1 MMVWQL
7 LQVQHIEA
15 APLILVG
22 RMWRGLVDWARTH
35 LAGSTP
41 PMAGID
47 DISIPLCLDTAD
59 EAIAVLR
66 QHHVRWKSSAANA

>member
-1 MMVWQL
+1 MVWQL
-7 LQVQHIEA
+7 LQVKHVEG

-22 RMWRGLVDWARTH
+22 RMWRSLVDWARTH

-41 PMAGID
+41 PLASLAD
-47 DISIPLCLDTAD
+47 LSIPVCVDTAD

-66 QHHVRWKSSAANA
+66 EHHARWKS